1 MPTAIVLRAHGPAA
15 ELRPEPVDV
24 GDPGPGELRFRQTA
38 IGVNYH
44 DVYVRSGLYRTLDL
58 PGIPGIEAVGVVEAI
73 GPGVHG
79 FEIGERVGAITPR
92 YGAYAALRLLPA
104 DLAMRLPE
112 TLDDVA
118 AASVLLKGLTAEMLL
133 RRVHPVRAGEVV
145 LIHAAAGGVG
155 RLLVQWAR
163 ALGATVIGT
172 AGSEAKA
179 AIASAAGAHHVI
191 RYREQDVAA
200 EVAQV
205 TAGRGVD
212 VVYDSVGADTFEGS
226 LDALATRGHLVSF
239 GQSSGPAAPLTMARL
254 AARSLTVSRPIVF
267 HFLADPPMR
276 AEMARATFAALAD
289 GTLTIE
295 TGRVLP
301 LREAAAAH
309 ELLESRTVAGPI
321 VLVPDAADTAD
332 TADR

>member
-15 ELRPEPVDV
+15 ELRPESIEV
-24 GDPGPGELRFRQTA
+24 GDPGPGEVRIRQTA
-38 IGVNYH
+38 VGVNYH
-44 DVYVRSGLYRTLDL
+44 DVYVRSGLYQTLEL

-79 FEIGERVGAITPR
+79 LEVGERIGAITPR
-92 YGAYAALRLLPA
+92 YGAYAAARLLPA
-104 DLAMRLPE
+104 DLAIRLPE
-112 TLDDVA
+112 TLDDIA
-118 AASVLLKGLTAEMLL
+118 AASFLLKGLTAEMLL
-133 RRVHPVRAGEVV
+133 RRVHRVEPGETV

-179 AIASAAGAHHVI
+179 AIATAAGAHHVI

-200 EVAQV
+200 EVARL
-205 TAGRGVD
+205 TDGRGVD
-212 VVYDSVGADTFEGS
+212 VAYDSVGADTFEGS
-226 LDALATRGHLVSF
+226 LDSLAMLGHLVAF
-239 GQSSGPAAPLTMARL
+239 GQSSGPAAPLPMARL
-254 AARSLTVSRPIVF
+254 AARSLTVTRPIVF
-267 HFLADPPMR
+267 HFLADPAAR
-276 AEMARATFAALAD
+276 AEMARTAFAALAD
-289 GTLTIE
+289 GTLSVE

-309 ELLESRTVAGPI
+309 ALLESRTVAGPI
-321 VLVPDAADTAD
+321 VLVPDATDA
-332 TADR
+332 